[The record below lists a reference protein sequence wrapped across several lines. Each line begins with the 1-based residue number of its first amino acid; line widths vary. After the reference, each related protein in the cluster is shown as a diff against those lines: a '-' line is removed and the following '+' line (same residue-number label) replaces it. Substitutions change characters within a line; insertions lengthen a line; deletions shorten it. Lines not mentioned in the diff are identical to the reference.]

1 MTPRAV
7 DMLEEGFPHGTTDGF
22 ARGCR
27 SAGACPAGHEHGLSC
42 RRAQILAAGNYQYQQ
57 LVRAG
62 EEPAIIAQM
71 LRLTPEAK
79 TDTKPA
85 APAPRTPEPEIAAPV
100 KKAKW
105 AVRHAWVAFDPD
117 GRMHGP
123 FDGQPSAIAFVGE
136 HLRPAQPEPPRATRR
151 RWTDADTEQLKTLL
165 SQDLTDNQIA
175 KRMGRSQGFVSMR
188 RRSLGLP
195 SLRDRTQG
203 ART

>member
-7 DMLEEGFPHGTTDGF
+7 DMLEDGFPHGTTDGF

-62 EEPAIIAQM
+62 EEPATIAQM

-79 TDTKPA
+79 AEPKTAAPA
-85 APAPRTPEPEIAAPV
+85 APKPELTTTPA

-117 GRMHGP
+117 GHMHGP

-136 HLRPAQPEPPRATRR
+136 HLRPAKPETPRAARR
-151 RWTDADTEQLKTLL
+151 RWTEADTEQLKALL
-165 SQDLTDNQIA
+165 DQDLSDNQIA

-203 ART
+203 ARS